1 MVYQLHLVWRNFLT
15 NWFENKIFH
24 FLEIKIVV
32 RWFGYKLSISQF
44 AGLGV
49 GTVKF
54 ILKKKIKS

>member
-32 RWFGYKLSISQF
+32 CWFGDKLSISQF
-44 AGLGV
+44 AGG

>member
-32 RWFGYKLSISQF
+32 CWFGDKLSISQF
-44 AGLGV
+44 AGV
-49 GTVKF
+49 G
-54 ILKKKIKS
+54 L